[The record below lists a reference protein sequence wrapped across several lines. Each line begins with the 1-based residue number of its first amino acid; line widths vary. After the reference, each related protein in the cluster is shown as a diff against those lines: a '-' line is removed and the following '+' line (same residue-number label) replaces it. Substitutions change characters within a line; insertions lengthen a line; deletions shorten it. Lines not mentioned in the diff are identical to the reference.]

1 MRKLLRQINVI
12 ILSFV
17 LIFAPTYVLAT
28 TVAADGWS
36 VSKRL
41 VQGATTFY
49 DGTKNIVINGKNYA
63 ATGAAAITPAAGQV
77 AKMIVRTG
85 AVVAVDLAIKT
96 LIGAVD
102 YVMDPANNQVK
113 YYVEPTSQTPK
124 PTDLYMWKYLDSANV
139 AHNYAYPGVP
149 SSLCQSFLS
158 LWTGKTPWKYDR
170 VSVSSSSATQVVCY
184 FSSSTTTYAGN
195 SGATRVNNPAYD
207 PNAQPNREERYL
219 PYDAVASQIISDAA
233 AEKADGKAYV
243 SSVADTALDNDEQKQ
258 IVPASDVTQQLNN
271 SQAIPTNGTG
281 TGTATPATT
290 GTGTGDPTT
299 AQPTPYDIKLNFPVF
314 CDWAPSICVAAQT
327 VINFPAKVDKWIEG
341 LFYNTKGLPDYDTK
355 TDLYINEQPEVKH
368 VNINWGSVCPAP
380 ITVNLGFKGISREIT
395 VVNYQ
400 YICDYAWIIK
410 ASVNMLASI
419 SAVYIVAGRKE

>member
-17 LIFAPTYVLAT
+17 LIFAPTYVFAT
-28 TVAADGWS
+28 TVSAEGWS

-63 ATGAAAITPAAGQV
+63 ATGTAAITPAAGQV

-85 AVVAVDLAIKT
+85 AVLAVDLAIKT

-113 YYVEPTSQTPK
+113 YYVEPTSNSPS
-124 PTDLYMWKYLDSANV
+124 PTDQYMWKYESTATGVNSFR
-139 AHNYAYPGVP
+139 YPGVP
-149 SSLCQSFLS
+149 SSICQSVLS
-158 LWTGKTPWKYDR
+158 LWSGKTPWKYDK
-170 VSVSSSSATQVVCY
+170 VSLS
-184 FSSSTTTYAGN
+184 SSSTTSIVCYLSSTTTSYDGN
-195 SGATRVNNPAYD
+195 SGVTRVNNPAYN
-207 PNAQPNREERYL
+207 PNAQPNREEKYL
-219 PYDAVASQIISDAA
+219 PYSAVASQIISDAA
-233 AEKADGKAYV
+233 AEKAEGKAYV
-243 SSVADTALDNDEQKQ
+243 SSVADTALEDEQKQ
-258 IVPASDVTQQLNN
+258 IVPASDITQQLNN
-271 SQAIPTNGTG
+271 SQAIPTNGAATG
-281 TGTATPATT
+281 SVAPPTT
-290 GTGTGDPTT
+290 IDPTT
-299 AQPTPYDIKLNFPVF
+299 GQPTTPKPSDITLNFPIF
-314 CDWAPSICVAAQT
+314 CGWAPTVCQAAQT
-327 VINFPAKVDKWIEG
+327 AIEFPAKVDKWIEG
-341 LFYNTKGLPDYDTK
+341 LFYNTKGLPEYDK
-355 TDLYINEQPEVKH
+355 QTDLYIHEDPEIKH
-368 VNINWGSVCPAP
+368 VNINWGSACPAP